1 VGFISTQKHHVAFH
15 QDGFTLVE
23 LLIVIVIMGIAMGM
37 TVLQLMPDNRAPL
50 RSEAEKLA
58 LLLENAGQEAQAS
71 GRPLAW
77 SGEKANYRFW
87 KKNDYNDWVRIE
99 DDTMFRARTLPDGML
114 ISQVTV
120 EDLPLKPGDQ
130 LSLSAYSI
138 PLPFRIR
145 LANQY
150 GSASIIGKSTGDVTA
165 ILDNEQSA
173 NPP

>member
-1 VGFISTQKHHVAFH
+1 MGFINPKKCKASFLQY
-15 QDGFTLVE
+15 GFTLVE
-23 LLIVIVIMGIAMGM
+23 LLVVIVIMGIAMGM
-37 TVLQLMPDNRAPL
+37 AVLQLMPDNRAPL
-50 RSEAEKLA
+50 RNEAEKLA
-58 LLLENAGQEAQAS
+58 LLLENAGQQAQAS

-77 SGEKANYRFW
+77 SGEKSNYRFW

-99 DDTMFRARTLPDGML
+99 DDKMFRARTLPEGMQ
-114 ISQVTV
+114 ISQITV
-120 EDLPLKPGDQ
+120 EDLALKPGDH

-150 GSASIIGKSTGDVTA
+150 GSASIIGKSTGDITVM
-165 ILDNEQSA
+165 LDNELSA